1 MSNLPKSCFKLLFHQ
16 IKRPQMIL
24 SRCQSFYP
32 VNDDLFG
39 LSSDEKQLRETAFNF
54 AQKEIAPLA
63 DRLDKENGLD
73 SAIRKDLWKKVGD
86 MGLFGV
92 TASEEYGGSG
102 MTYMDQV
109 LVAEEFTR
117 ASPAMA
123 MNIVAQST
131 LVINQIILN
140 GTEDQKHEY
149 VPKLCRGEIC
159 GALAMSET
167 TSGSDV
173 VSMNMTAVEDGDDY
187 ILNGNKFWITNGP
200 DADIVVVYAKTDKSK
215 AQHGITTFLVERG
228 FPGFSSGPKLDKLGM
243 RGSNTSELIFED
255 CRVPKKNILGGY
267 NKGVYVLMSGLD
279 IERLIFATGP
289 VGVMQSCCDTAFN
302 YANQRKQFGQKIS
315 EFQLIQAKMAE
326 MYASLA
332 ASRSYLYTVAR
343 ATDRGHLSNKD
354 IAAMLMFCSE
364 KSVECALDSIQ
375 ILGGNGYIN
384 DYPTGRY
391 LRDAKLY
398 EIGAGTSEIRRLV
411 VGRAINKEYS

>member
-1 MSNLPKSCFKLLFHQ
+1 MSNVSMSCFKLLSRQ
-16 IKRPQMIL
+16 VARPQIL
-24 SRCQSFYP
+24 FSRAQSFYP
-32 VNDDLFG
+32 INEDLFG
-39 LSSDEKQLRETAFNF
+39 LTSDEKQLRETVFNF

-63 DRLDKENGLD
+63 DRLDKDNGLD
-73 SAIRKDLWKKVGD
+73 PKIRQDIWKKVGD

-102 MTYMDQV
+102 MTYFDQV

-123 MNIVAQST
+123 MAIVAQST
-131 LVINQIILN
+131 LVINQIMLN
-140 GTEDQKHEY
+140 GTEDQKREY
-149 VPKLCRGEIC
+149 IPKLCRGEIC

-173 VSMNMTAVEDGDDY
+173 VSMNLTALEDGDSY
-187 ILNGNKFWITNGP
+187 ILNGHKFWITNGP
-200 DADIVVVYAKTDKSK
+200 DADVIVVYAKTDKSK
-215 AQHGITTFLVERG
+215 SQHGITTFLVERG

-255 CRVPKKNILGGY
+255 CRVPKKNILGGL

-289 VGVMQSCCDTAFN
+289 VGVMQSCCDTAFK
-302 YANQRKQFGQKIS
+302 YANERTQFGQKIG

-326 MYASLA
+326 MYANLS
-332 ASRSYLYTVAR
+332 ASRSYLYSVAR
-343 ATDRGHLSNKD
+343 ATDKKLMSNKD
-354 IAAMLMFCSE
+354 YAALLMFCAE
-364 KSVECALDSIQ
+364 KSVKCALDAIQ

-411 VGRAINKEYS
+411 IGRAINKEYS

>member
-1 MSNLPKSCFKLLFHQ
+1 MSNLPKSCFKLLSHQ

>member
-1 MSNLPKSCFKLLFHQ
+1 
-16 IKRPQMIL
+16 MIL

>member
-1 MSNLPKSCFKLLFHQ
+1 MSNLPKSCFKLLSKQ
-16 IKRPQMIL
+16 IKRPQMIT
-24 SRCQSFYP
+24 SRSQSFYP
-32 VNDDLFG
+32 VNDDLYG
-39 LSSDEKQLRETAFNF
+39 LTSDEKQMRETAFNF

-63 DRLDKENGLD
+63 DRLDKENGID
-73 SAIRKDLWKKVGD
+73 PVIRKNLWKKVGD

-109 LVAEEFTR
+109 LIAEEFSR

-167 TSGSDV
+167 SSGSDV
-173 VSMNMTAVEDGDDY
+173 VSMNLTAVQDGDDY

-215 AQHGITTFLVERG
+215 SQHGITTFLVERG

-255 CRVPKKNILGGY
+255 CRVPKKNILGGF

-289 VGVMQSCCDTAFN
+289 VGVMQSCCDTAFS

-343 ATDRGHLSNKD
+343 ATDKGHLSNKD
-354 IAAMLMFCSE
+354 MAAMLMFCSE
-364 KSVECALDSIQ
+364 KSVQCALDSIQ

>member
-1 MSNLPKSCFKLLFHQ
+1 MSNLPKSCFKLLSHQ

-102 MTYMDQV
+102 MTYMNQV

-315 EFQLIQAKMAE
+315 EFQLIQGKMAE